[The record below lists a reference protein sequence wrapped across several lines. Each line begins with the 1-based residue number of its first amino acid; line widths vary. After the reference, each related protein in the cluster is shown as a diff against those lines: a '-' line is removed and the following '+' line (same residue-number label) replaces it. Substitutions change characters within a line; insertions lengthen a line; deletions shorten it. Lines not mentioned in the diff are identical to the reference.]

1 MATLKSLKTAYAEL
15 IDVLGLVDKKKKP
28 LVIPADVDE
37 DFLEEKIKEAIGL
50 IKPEEDEFTKATQAV
65 IDEFSEPEEEDEP
78 EEDEPEED
86 EPEEDEPEPSKK
98 PIAGKKPTPAGKKP
112 VPTGKFKHENSYAA
126 FCDDTILAGGTFEEL
141 TSILAKEIKKRGIKM
156 SATPSFIKAHVAFRR
171 KRNPKWLG
179 KLRLTANGIE

>member
-78 EEDEPEED
+78 EEDEPE
-86 EPEEDEPEPSKK
+86 PSKK
-98 PIAGKKPTPAGKKP
+98 PIAGKKPAPAG
-112 VPTGKFKHENSYAA
+112 
-126 FCDDTILAGGTFEEL
+126 
-141 TSILAKEIKKRGIKM
+141 
-156 SATPSFIKAHVAFRR
+156 
-171 KRNPKWLG
+171 
-179 KLRLTANGIE
+179 